1 MGGNI
6 AKQNR
11 EVALRKLSEKFL
23 HRTVKVTRTDG
34 SEFQGVVSGV
44 NHDGRN
50 ITYQLAGRVGV
61 YTRPALV

>member
-11 EVALRKLSEKFL
+11 EVALRKLSEKYL
-23 HRTVKVTRTDG
+23 HRTVNATGADG
-34 SEFQGVVSGV
+34 SEYQGVVAGI